1 MFSNSYELFEVT
13 RIEKRNFWSYL
24 EIQIPYVILNFH
36 LIVSQVI
43 RTFDYTLS
51 FEEKAFTFNI
61 THKLKITLH
70 KQYSSNTIK

>member
-1 MFSNSYELFEVT
+1 MFSNSYELFKVK
-13 RIEKRNFWSYL
+13 RIQKRNFWPYL

-36 LIVSQVI
+36 SIVSQGI
-43 RTFDYTLS
+43 RTFDYPLS